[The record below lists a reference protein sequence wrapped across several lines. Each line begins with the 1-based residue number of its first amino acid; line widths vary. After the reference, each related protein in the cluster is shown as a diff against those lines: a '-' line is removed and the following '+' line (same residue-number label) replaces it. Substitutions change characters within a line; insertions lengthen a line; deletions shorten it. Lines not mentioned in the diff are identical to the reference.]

1 MAVLLIAGGT
11 GLIGQRLVEQFAA
24 SFSEIRLLSRR
35 AGVDGAV
42 RRFAWDPAA
51 GTYDPM
57 AFAGV
62 DLILNL
68 AGAGIADKPWSADRK
83 REILKS
89 RTDSLDTLLRAVR
102 ETGAKPR
109 LVLTASATGYYG
121 DRGAEWVDETS
132 SSGAADSFLASTC
145 VAWEKAAEGFRSAGL
160 PLAVLRIGIVLS
172 TRGGAL
178 PKMLLPLH
186 AGVSNYFGSGE
197 QYVPWV
203 HIDDLCR
210 QIVWVLE
217 GARTGTWNGV
227 APEPVSSKELAKA
240 LARVKGAWITA
251 PVPAFAL
258 KLALG
263 DMSETVLTGARVSAE
278 HTRREGFSWQFGTID
293 LALKDLLKR

>member
-11 GLIGQRLVEQFAA
+11 GLIGKRILEMHSGAFC
-24 SFSEIRLLSRR
+24 EIRLLSRR
-35 AGVDGAV
+35 AGFEGSI
-42 RRFAWDPAA
+42 RRYAWDPSA
-51 GTYDPM
+51 GTYDPL

-62 DLILNL
+62 DFILNL
-68 AGAGIADKPWSADRK
+68 AGAGIADKPWSEDRK

-89 RTDSLDTLLRAVR
+89 RTDSLQTLLKGVR

-121 DRGAEWVDETS
+121 DRGAEWVDES
-132 SSGAADSFLASTC
+132 SAPGAADSFLASTC
-145 VAWEKAAEGFRSAGL
+145 VAWEQAADAFRTAGF

-172 TRGGAL
+172 TKGGAL

-186 AGVSNYFGSGE
+186 AGVSNYFGNGE

-210 QIVWVLE
+210 QILWILE
-217 GARTGTWNGV
+217 GAKTGIWNGV
-227 APEPVSSKELAKA
+227 APEPASSKELARA

-258 KLALG
+258 RLALG

-278 HTRREGFSWQFGTID
+278 RSGKEGFDWKFGNLD
-293 LALKDLLKR
+293 AALRDLLRK

>member
-11 GLIGQRLVEQFAA
+11 GLIGKRLLENHSG

-35 AGVDGAV
+35 PGTEGGVK
-42 RRFAWDPAA
+42 RFAWDPAA

-57 AFAGV
+57 AFVGV

-68 AGAGIADKPWSADRK
+68 AGAGIADKPWSEDRK

-89 RTDSLDTLLRAVR
+89 RTDSLATLLKAVR

-109 LVLTASATGYYG
+109 LVLTASATGFYG

-132 SSGAADSFLASTC
+132 APGGKDSFLASTC
-145 VAWEKAAEGFRSAGL
+145 VAWEKAAEGFTAAGF

-172 TRGGAL
+172 MKGGAL

-186 AGVSNYFGSGE
+186 AGVSNYFGNGE

-203 HIDDLCR
+203 HIDDICR
-210 QIVWVLE
+210 QIVWILE
-217 GARTGTWNGV
+217 GTRTGIWNGV
-227 APEPVSSKELAKA
+227 APEPSSSKEMARA
-240 LARVKGAWITA
+240 LARVKGAWLTA

-258 KLALG
+258 RLALG

-278 HTRREGFSWQFGTID
+278 RSRKEGFSWRFAS
-293 LALKDLLKR
+293 LEAALRDLLGK